1 MINPFKSKK
10 GLGRGLSSLLGDTDI
25 KVSNDKISISSIVP
39 NKNQPRKL
47 FEKEAL
53 TELTNSIKERG
64 IIQPLIVRKS
74 DDKDNKFELIA
85 GERRWQAAQSAGL
98 HEVPVVVIEADNL
111 KSLELAII
119 ENVQRKDLNP
129 IEEAES
135 YKNLIDN
142 FKYDQD
148 KVSQFIGK
156 SRPHISNSLRLL
168 SLPEKIID
176 MVRNE
181 KISQGHAKILIGL
194 ENALLLAEKII
205 KKKLSVRQ
213 TENLVR
219 SLKSQ
224 KGRFY
229 KSKDANT
236 ISTENDL
243 SEKIGMRVFLKN
255 KKNNS
260 GTLSFEYKGLDQL
273 DRLINIIKNNY

>member
-1 MINPFKSKK
+1 MINPFKNKK
-10 GLGRGLSSLLGDTDI
+10 GLGRGLSSLIGDTDI
-25 KVSNDKISISSIVP
+25 KTSKNKILISSIVP

-53 TELTNSIKERG
+53 DDLTNSIKERG
-64 IIQPLIVRKS
+64 VIQPLIVRKS
-74 DDKDNKFELIA
+74 DDQDEKFELIA

-135 YKNLIDN
+135 YKKLIDN
-142 FKYDQD
+142 FSYDHE

-156 SRPHISNSLRLL
+156 SRSHITNCLRLL
-168 SLPEKIID
+168 SLPEKLVD
-176 MVRNE
+176 MIRNG

-194 ENALLLAEKII
+194 ENALVIAEKIAR
-205 KKKLSVRQ
+205 KKLSVRQ
-213 TENLVR
+213 TESLVR
-219 SLKSQ
+219 LLKNTSS
-224 KGRFY
+224 K
-229 KSKDANT
+229 KKISKDPNT
-236 ISTENDL
+236 ISIEKQL
-243 SEKIGMRVFLKN
+243 IEKIGMRVFINN

-260 GTLSFEYKGLDQL
+260 GTLTIEYKAPDQL
-273 DRLINIIKNNY
+273 DRLIEDIKNNY